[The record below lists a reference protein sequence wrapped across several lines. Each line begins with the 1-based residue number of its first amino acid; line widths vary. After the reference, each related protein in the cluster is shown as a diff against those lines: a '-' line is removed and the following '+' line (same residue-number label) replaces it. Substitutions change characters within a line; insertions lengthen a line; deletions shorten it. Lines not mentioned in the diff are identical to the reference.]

1 MSIGDFSEIM
11 SQRIIEGTIL
21 VGRLGVGGSLLVFAL
36 VPRCTYT
43 ITYHNII
50 YYHVAYNDIHIYR
63 ERERERYVYV
73 CLCVYIYIYIIY
85 IYICVYIYI
94 YMLSSRSAQ
103 GRQGQEVSPRKR
115 GKRMTPTEGAVGCAA
130 LRQINNSELHK
141 EGRRT
146 TGQ

>member
-73 CLCVYIYIYIIY
+73 CLCVYIYIYIHHIY
-85 IYICVYIYI
+85 IYIYVVLEVC
-94 YMLSSRSAQ
+94 SRAARARSEPADAGQEDDTDRRSGELCSAAPDKKLGAAQ
-103 GRQGQEVSPRKR
+103 GR
-115 GKRMTPTEGAVGCAA
+115 A
-130 LRQINNSELHK
+130 
-141 EGRRT
+141 
-146 TGQ
+146 